1 LLKEELLTFR
11 ELKRYLPRVVAVH
24 MDPGLE
30 REIVPELSSVAAEL
44 NADIIPARE
53 GMEIEL
59 RSV

>member
-1 LLKEELLTFR
+1 
-11 ELKRYLPRVVAVH
+11 